1 MAEKQKRTAYFAGN
15 LKTRDDTDNQPVI
28 EGYFAVFNQETE
40 LWPGVFESIAYGA
53 FSNSL
58 QNNDIR
64 CLFNHDSANVLGRSS
79 ATTLQLREDSHGLYG
94 VLLINPDDRMAMDVY
109 ARVKRGDI
117 TGCSFGF
124 YPMSEHWEDR
134 DDGTHYVVEE
144 ADTIEVSI
152 CTFPAYPQT
161 EIDARMAGNNR
172 RRRDV
177 QKKRLEELKQCLHN

>member
-1 MAEKQKRTAYFAGN
+1 
-15 LKTRDDTDNQPVI
+15 
-28 EGYFAVFNQETE
+28 
-40 LWPGVFESIAYGA
+40 
-53 FSNSL
+53 
-58 QNNDIR
+58 
-64 CLFNHDSANVLGRSS
+64 
-79 ATTLQLREDSHGLYG
+79 
-94 VLLINPDDRMAMDVY
+94 MAMDVY

-124 YPMSEHWEDR
+124 YPISERWEDR

-177 QKKRLEELKQCLHN
+177 QKKRLEEFKQCLHN

>member
-1 MAEKQKRTAYFAGN
+1 MAEKQKRMSYFTGN
-15 LKTRDDTDNQPVI
+15 LKTREDAGAPPMI
-28 EGYFAVFNQETE
+28 EGYFSVFDQETE
-40 LWPGVFESIAYGA
+40 LWPGVFESIARGA
-53 FSNSL
+53 FSSSL

-64 CLFNHDSANVLGRSS
+64 CLFNHDSANVLGRMS
-79 ATTLQLREDSHGLYG
+79 AGTLQLWEDSHGLYG
-94 VLLINPDDRMAMDVY
+94 SLLINPDDRMAMDVY

-124 YPMSEHWEDR
+124 YPISERWEDR

-144 ADTIEVSI
+144 ADTIEVTI

-177 QKKRLEELKQCLHN
+177 QKKRLEEFKQCLHN